1 MRMAYLRSVRRA
13 DARKSKENKRTR
25 ETEREREKEMQKGRK
40 RKKKKKEK
48 KFAHRSSLRVS
59 RNNFTTWSRLSL
71 PSP

>member
-25 ETEREREKEMQKGRK
+25 ETEREREKEMQKGGEK
-40 RKKKKKEK
+40 EKKEK

-59 RNNFTTWSRLSL
+59 RNNCTTWSRLSL